1 MRRTLPAFAPVSW
14 GLEQT
19 VTQRHPVVGG
29 SVVTNQPTSR
39 KSAALGSWMRD
50 AGCVGGTFASRNPH
64 PASRYI
70 RAMLS
75 VTFLGTS
82 AARPT
87 VERNVSAMALVRE
100 GETLLF
106 ECGEGTQRQMMR
118 YGVSFALSEI
128 FFTHFHADHF
138 LGVIGLI
145 RTLGL
150 QVRTEPMV
158 LYGPKGA
165 KKVLGQ
171 AIQLGVER
179 VPFEVEIEEVK
190 PGMVLGERGK
200 GKREGYDICVF
211 GTEHGGGSVGYAL
224 REHERPGRF
233 DPDKARAAGVP
244 EGHLWGKL
252 QRGETVGLAD
262 GRTVS
267 ADGIV
272 GSKRP
277 GRLVVFTGDTRPCA
291 AVVDAAQGADLLI
304 HEATFGEE
312 EKERAKETGHSTAR
326 EAAQIALAAKARRLV
341 LSHVSA
347 RYSISAEELVK
358 EAREVFKETAVAKD
372 GMTIEVPYQP

>member
-1 MRRTLPAFAPVSW
+1 
-14 GLEQT
+14 
-19 VTQRHPVVGG
+19 
-29 SVVTNQPTSR
+29 
-39 KSAALGSWMRD
+39 
-50 AGCVGGTFASRNPH
+50 
-64 PASRYI
+64 
-70 RAMLS
+70 MLS

-87 VERNVSAMALVRE
+87 VERNVSGVALVRE

-150 QVRTEPMV
+150 QARVEPMR
-158 LYGPKGA
+158 LYGPRGA

-171 AIQLGVER
+171 AIELGVER
-179 VPFEVEIEEVK
+179 VPFKVEIEEVK
-190 PGMVLGERGK
+190 PGTTLRTTDDGR
-200 GKREGYDICVF
+200 REGYEIQVF

-224 REHERPGRF
+224 REHERRGRF
-233 DPDKARAAGVP
+233 DVEKARAAGIP
-244 EGHLWGKL
+244 EGPLWGKL
-252 QRGETVGLAD
+252 TKGEPITLPNGPTFQPSDFVGP
-262 GRTVS
+262 
-267 ADGIV
+267 
-272 GSKRP
+272 KRP
-277 GRLVVFTGDTRPCA
+277 GRLVVLTGDTRPCA

-312 EKERAKETGHSTAR
+312 ERDRAKETGHSTAR
-326 EAAQIALAAKARRLV
+326 EAAQVALAAKARRLV

-347 RYSISAEELVK
+347 RYSINADELVK
-358 EAREVFKETAVAKD
+358 EARAVFAQTAVAKD
-372 GMTIEVPYQP
+372 GMTIDIPFAD

>member
-1 MRRTLPAFAPVSW
+1 
-14 GLEQT
+14 
-19 VTQRHPVVGG
+19 
-29 SVVTNQPTSR
+29 
-39 KSAALGSWMRD
+39 
-50 AGCVGGTFASRNPH
+50 
-64 PASRYI
+64 
-70 RAMLS
+70 MLS

-87 VERNVSAMALVRE
+87 VERNVSALALVRE

-150 QVRTEPMV
+150 QARAEPMT
-158 LYGPKGA
+158 LYGPRGA

-179 VPFEVEIEEVK
+179 VPFEVGIREVK
-190 PGMVLGERGK
+190 PGDVIGDGGR
-200 GKREGYDICVF
+200 GKREGYGIHVF
-211 GTEHGGGSVGYAL
+211 ATEHGGGSVGYAIK
-224 REHERPGRF
+224 EHKRRGRF
-233 DPDKARAAGVP
+233 DVEKARAAGIP
-244 EGHLWGKL
+244 EGPLWGKL
-252 QRGETVGLAD
+252 SKGESIELAD
-262 GRTVS
+262 GRKLT
-267 ADGIV
+267 AEGFV
-272 GSKRP
+272 GPPRP

-291 AVVDAAQGADLLI
+291 SVVDAAQGADLLI

-312 EKERAKETGHSTAR
+312 ERDRAKETGHSTAR
-326 EAAQIALAAKARRLV
+326 EAAQIALAARAKRLV

-347 RYSISAEELVK
+347 RYSISAEELVS
-358 EAREVFKETAVAKD
+358 EARAVFPQTTVAKD
-372 GMTIEVPYQP
+372 GMTVEVPYTE

>member
-1 MRRTLPAFAPVSW
+1 
-14 GLEQT
+14 
-19 VTQRHPVVGG
+19 
-29 SVVTNQPTSR
+29 
-39 KSAALGSWMRD
+39 
-50 AGCVGGTFASRNPH
+50 
-64 PASRYI
+64 
-70 RAMLS
+70 MLS

-87 VERNVSAMALVRE
+87 VERNVSAMAVVRE

-150 QVRTEPMV
+150 QARAERIV
-158 LYGPKGA
+158 GA
-165 KKVLGQ
+165 K
-171 AIQLGVER
+171 R
-179 VPFEVEIEEVK
+179 
-190 PGMVLGERGK
+190 R
-200 GKREGYDICVF
+200 
-211 GTEHGGGSVGYAL
+211 
-224 REHERPGRF
+224 
-233 DPDKARAAGVP
+233 
-244 EGHLWGKL
+244 
-252 QRGETVGLAD
+252 
-262 GRTVS
+262 
-267 ADGIV
+267 
-272 GSKRP
+272 
-277 GRLVVFTGDTRPCA
+277 GRLVVFTGGTRPCP

-326 EAAQIALAAKARRLV
+326 EAAQVALAAKARRLV

-358 EAREVFKETAVAKD
+358 EAREVFRETSVAKD
-372 GMTIEVPYQP
+372 GMTIEVPFPD

>member
-1 MRRTLPAFAPVSW
+1 
-14 GLEQT
+14 
-19 VTQRHPVVGG
+19 
-29 SVVTNQPTSR
+29 
-39 KSAALGSWMRD
+39 
-50 AGCVGGTFASRNPH
+50 
-64 PASRYI
+64 
-70 RAMLS
+70 MLA

-87 VERNVSAMALVRE
+87 VERNVSALALVRE

-106 ECGEGTQRQMMR
+106 ECGEGTQRQMLR

-150 QVRTEPMV
+150 QGREEAMQ
-158 LYGPKGA
+158 LFGPHGA
-165 KKVLGQ
+165 KKLLGQ
-171 AIQLGVER
+171 ALQLGVER
-179 VPFEVEIEEVK
+179 VPFPVDIVEVH
-190 PGMVLGERGK
+190 PGMVL
-200 GKREGYDICVF
+200 RETRDGQRATYQIHVF
-211 GTEHGGGSVGYAL
+211 ATEHGGGSVGYAL

-233 DPDKARAAGVP
+233 DPEKARAAGVP
-244 EGHLWGKL
+244 EGPLWGKL

-262 GRTVS
+262 GRTVTPE
-267 ADGIV
+267 GIV
-272 GSKRP
+272 GPRRP

-312 EKERAKETGHSTAR
+312 EKDRARETGHSTAR
-326 EAAQIALAAKARRLV
+326 EAAQVALAANAKRLV

-358 EAREVFKETAVAKD
+358 EAREVFRETTVAKD
-372 GMTIEVPYQP
+372 GMTVQVPYPD